1 MIQQDKI
8 LYHMGYLNLSG
19 KVYHQCNNKNLTG
32 CPALA
37 AILESDRH
45 KRHTFCKEPSKNSQA
60 IEI

>member
-1 MIQQDKI
+1 
-8 LYHMGYLNLSG
+8 MGYLNLSG